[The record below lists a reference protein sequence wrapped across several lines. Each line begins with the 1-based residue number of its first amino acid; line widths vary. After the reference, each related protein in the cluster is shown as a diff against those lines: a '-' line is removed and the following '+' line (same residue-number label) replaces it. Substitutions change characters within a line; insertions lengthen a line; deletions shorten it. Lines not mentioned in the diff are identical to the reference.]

1 MKYSKM
7 SNILLYFKKTEGSSI
22 MSKQIHPDRRRRFLV
37 INKWTLI
44 ALFLVITAGGV
55 VRSTGSG
62 MGCPDWPRCF
72 DRIIPPTDASQLPE
86 GYEEKYI
93 AGRQA
98 KNERFANFIEKFG
111 YDSLAYQL
119 RHDES
124 ILVHE
129 EFNAAKTWTEYGN
142 RLVGVV
148 TGFMLILSA
157 YYAYA
162 FFHIRKSI
170 FVWSILN
177 VILVGIQGWFG
188 SIVVSTNLVPWT
200 ITLHMLLALV
210 IVCISVYTYYAAS
223 QERVASS
230 RAYKAPFY
238 LKALALI
245 SMFLLVV
252 QVITGTEVRELVDVL
267 DTMQPVLP
275 RGEWI
280 EAMGSTF
287 ENHRWLS
294 YLSTLLIL
302 CLFWFIRNKYSK
314 DILLN
319 KYAIS
324 LFALIALQFLSGIV
338 LARWALPPA
347 FQTIHLVL
355 SSLLVANQFYVVL
368 LLTKSSR
375 S

>member
-1 MKYSKM
+1 M
-7 SNILLYFKKTEGSSI
+7 STN
-22 MSKQIHPDRRRRFLV
+22 IHPDRKRRFLS

-44 ALFLVITAGGV
+44 SLFLVITAGGI

-62 MGCPDWPRCF
+62 MGCPDWPMCF
-72 DRIIPPTDASQLPE
+72 DRVIPPTDASQLPVD
-86 GYEEKYI
+86 YEEKYI

-98 KNERFANFIEKFG
+98 KNERFANFLMLFG

-148 TGFMLILSA
+148 TGFMLLLSA

-162 FFHIRKSI
+162 FFHIKRSV
-170 FVWSILN
+170 FVWSLIN

-200 ITLHMLLALV
+200 ITLHMLLALI

-223 QERVASS
+223 LERSSGS
-230 RAYKAPFY
+230 RASKAPFY
-238 LKALALI
+238 LKAMAWGSLI
-245 SMFLLVV
+245 LLSV
-252 QVITGTEVRELVDVL
+252 QIVTGTEVRELVDVL
-267 DTMQPVLP
+267 DGMVPAVP
-275 RGEWI
+275 RTEWI
-280 EAMGSTF
+280 GAMGVTF
-287 ENHRWLS
+287 ENHRWLA
-294 YLSTLLIL
+294 YLSTILIL
-302 CLFWFIRNKYSK
+302 LLFWSVRNKYAKEST
-314 DILLN
+314 IQTFT
-319 KYAIS
+319 IS
-324 LFALIALQFLSGIV
+324 LFALIALQFLTGIV
-338 LARWALPPA
+338 LARWGLPPV

-355 SSLLVANQFYVVL
+355 ASLLVANQFYVVL
-368 LLTKSSR
+368 LLNKSNR